1 MENTNNWINQNK
13 KLLSIIGAVLLIAI
27 LSFVAFRFL
36 FPRNDLVKYTD
47 PLPAATTAG
56 KMYTDQVRM
65 SIENEGKCQIVGWGF
80 LSSEPNLTPD
90 DYERK
95 VVLTSGIDVFT
106 IATETV
112 QRADVQK
119 AFTDL
124 NMNLVNSG
132 FLSEFSLD
140 KLPVGKYNISLLFE
154 KSDGSTSLLNSI
166 WVLERT
172 ADTIQ
177 LTRNK
182 R

>member
-1 MENTNNWINQNK
+1 MENTNNWVNQNK
-13 KLLSIIGAVLLIAI
+13 KTLTIIGLVLLIAI
-27 LSFVAFRFL
+27 LAFVAFRFL
-36 FPRNDLVKYTD
+36 FPRNDLVEFSD
-47 PLPAATTAG
+47 PLPPTTTAG

-65 SIENEGKCQIVGWGF
+65 STENEGKCQIVGWGF
-80 LSSEPNLTPD
+80 LTSEPNLTPD

-95 VVLTSGIDVFT
+95 VVLSSGTDVFT

-119 AFTDL
+119 AFENL

-140 KLPVGKYNISLLFE
+140 KLPIGNYTISLLFE
-154 KSDGSTSLLNSI
+154 KSDGSKSLLNSI

-182 R
+182 

>member
-13 KLLSIIGAVLLIAI
+13 KLLTIIGLVLLIAI
-27 LSFVAFRFL
+27 IIFVAFRFL
-36 FPRNDLVKYTD
+36 FPRNDLVKYSD
-47 PLPAATTAG
+47 PLPATTTAG

-65 SIENEGKCQIVGWGF
+65 STEDEGKCQIVGWGF
-80 LSSEPNLTPD
+80 LTSEPNLTPD

-95 VVLTSGIDVFT
+95 VVLSSGMDVFT
-106 IATETV
+106 ITTESV

-119 AFTDL
+119 AFLDL
-124 NMNLVNSG
+124 NMNVVNSG

-140 KLPVGKYNISLLFE
+140 KLPVGKYNISLFFE

-182 R
+182 

>member
-1 MENTNNWINQNK
+1 MENTNNWLNQNK

-47 PLPAATTAG
+47 PLPATTTAG

-112 QRADVQK
+112 QRADVQD
-119 AFTDL
+119 AFLNL

-154 KSDGSTSLLNSI
+154 KADGSTSLLNSI
-166 WVLERT
+166 WVLDRT
-172 ADTIQ
+172 TDTIQ
-177 LTRNK
+177 LTRSK
-182 R
+182 

>member
-56 KMYTDQVRM
+56 KMYTDQVRV
-65 SIENEGKCQIVGWGF
+65 STENEGKYQIVGWGF
-80 LSSEPNLTPD
+80 LSSEPNLTPN

-95 VVLTSGIDVFT
+95 LILSSGTDVFSL
-106 IATETV
+106 ATETV
-112 QRADVQK
+112 QRADVQE
-119 AFTDL
+119 AYLNL
-124 NMNLVNSG
+124 NMNVVNSG

-140 KLPVGKYNISLLFE
+140 KLPVGTYNISILFE

-172 ADTIQ
+172 ADTVQ

-182 R
+182 

>member
-47 PLPAATTAG
+47 PLPATTTAG
-56 KMYTDQVRM
+56 KMYIDEVRM
-65 SIENEGKCQIVGWGF
+65 STEKEGKCQIVGWGF
-80 LSSEPNLTPD
+80 LTSEPNLTPD
-90 DYERK
+90 DYDRT
-95 VVLTSGIDVFT
+95 VLLSSGTDVFT

-132 FLSEFSLD
+132 ISAEFSLD
-140 KLPVGKYNISLLFE
+140 KLPIGTYNISILFE
-154 KSDGSTSLLNSI
+154 KSDGSTSLLNST

-182 R
+182 